1 VTDFTRRRFLT
12 LAGAS
17 AAAVRFPFSAHAV
30 QAPVTVQDVM
40 TRVQLALG
48 GTPAPNTID
57 GLKAGRAD
65 LRVTGIAT
73 AAMATVDVIR
83 RASAAGCN
91 LVITFEPTFFA
102 RADQASPPNR
112 AADATFA
119 AKRDLIEKSDVAV
132 WRLHDQWIAQRP
144 SSFITAFAEALQ
156 WQRYQTSQ
164 AAPERVVLPSMT
176 LRDLVAHVQKQLGA
190 KGLRVIGRPELP
202 VTRVVLSP
210 GPSAPAVTF
219 GNLASADVILAG
231 EPREWEGVEYVQ
243 DAIAAGQPKAM
254 VLAGRVLTENPG
266 MRAMATWLTE
276 LLPGMRVQ
284 SLAVPDPYWRP
295 SAS

>member
-1 VTDFTRRRFLT
+1 MR
-12 LAGAS
+12 AE
-17 AAAVRFPFSAHAV
+17 

-40 TRVQLALG
+40 SRVQQALG
-48 GTPAPNTID
+48 GTPAPNTAD

-91 LVITFEPTFFA
+91 LIVTFEPTFFA
-102 RADQASPPNR
+102 RADQPSPANR
-112 AADATFA
+112 ATDPTFTG
-119 AKRDLIEKSDVAV
+119 KRDLIEKSDVAI
-132 WRLHDQWIAQRP
+132 WRLHDQWMAQRP
-144 SSFITAFAEALQ
+144 ASLTTAFAEALQ
-156 WQRYQTSQ
+156 WQRYQT
-164 AAPERVVLPSMT
+164 AATTPERVVVPSTT

-190 KGLRVIGRPELP
+190 KGLRVIGRADLP

-219 GNLASADVILAG
+219 TNLATADVILAG

-243 DAIAAGQPKAM
+243 DAIAAGQAKGM
-254 VLAGRVLTENPG
+254 VLVGRVLSENPG
-266 MRAMATWLTE
+266 MRAMAAWLTE

-284 SLAVPDPYWRP
+284 SLPVADPYWRP
-295 SAS
+295 AAS